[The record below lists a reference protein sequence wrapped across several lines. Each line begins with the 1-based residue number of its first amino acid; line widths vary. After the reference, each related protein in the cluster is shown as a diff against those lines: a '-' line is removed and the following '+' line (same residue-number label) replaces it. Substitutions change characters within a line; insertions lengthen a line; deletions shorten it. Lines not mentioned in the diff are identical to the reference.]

1 MGTRR
6 NVNYGGRIYPNAAH
20 LTLLGGREKDR
31 TRLPEQGQRENECH
45 RGLFEK
51 IQLNEILTTGYS
63 SFLLLISPLGCLS
76 IPSCE

>member
-1 MGTRR
+1 MQ
-6 NVNYGGRIYPNAAH
+6 P
-20 LTLLGGREKDR
+20 TLPCWGGREKDR
-31 TRLPEQGQRENECH
+31 TRLPEQGQRESECH

-63 SFLLLISPLGCLS
+63 SFLLSISPLKWPF